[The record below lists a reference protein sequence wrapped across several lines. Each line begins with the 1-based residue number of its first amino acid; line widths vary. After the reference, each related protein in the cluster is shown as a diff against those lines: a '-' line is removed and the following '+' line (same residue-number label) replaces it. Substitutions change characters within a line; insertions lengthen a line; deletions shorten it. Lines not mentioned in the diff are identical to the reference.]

1 MLATREQLIDNACSI
16 LIDAYEGGSCGIASW
31 AVANGTYKWA
41 NDGKD
46 YELGKMGTHA
56 SVTLYEEED
65 LEEVGQDDPEY
76 GMETK
81 GFDGYG
87 GAWLK
92 FGKPLYIDS
101 EMIADFITKVGKG
114 DLDLSQTPEHGRL
127 NDTTLKALLCMYHGL
142 DCAFNDWDC
151 INADQVV
158 QFILLGEVVYG

>member
-1 MLATREQLIDNACSI
+1 MVATREQLIDNACSI

-56 SVTLYEEED
+56 SVTLYDMED
-65 LEEVGQDDPEY
+65 LELAEEDDPEY
-76 GMETK
+76 GMESK
-81 GFDGYG
+81 GFDGWDG
-87 GAWLK
+87 WMK

-101 EMIADFITKVGKG
+101 EIIADFIVKVGKG
-114 DLDLSQTPEHGRL
+114 ELDLSKVPDYGRL
-127 NDTTLKALLCMYHGL
+127 NDDTLKALFFMYNGIG
-142 DCAFNDWDC
+142 DPFADWDC

-158 QFILLGEVVYG
+158 QFILLGEVTYG

>member
-31 AVANGTYKWA
+31 AVCNGTYKWA

-56 SVTLYEEED
+56 SVTLYDMEAC
-65 LEEVGQDDPEY
+65 EEVEEDDPEY
-76 GMETK
+76 GIDGK
-81 GFDGYG
+81 GFDGWNC
-87 GAWLK
+87 WLK
-92 FGKPLYIDS
+92 FGEPLYIDS

-114 DLDLSQTPEHGRL
+114 ELDLSQTPTHGQL
-127 NDTTLKALLCMYHGL
+127 NNTTYRALVSMYHGL
-142 DCAFNDWDC
+142 DDAFDEWDC
-151 INADQVV
+151 INADSVV

>member
-76 GMETK
+76 GMEGK
-81 GFDGYG
+81 GFDGYF

-114 DLDLSQTPEHGRL
+114 ELDLSQTEL
-127 NDTTLKALLCMYHGL
+127 STTTLKALLSMYHGL
-142 DCAFNDWDC
+142 DDAFDDWDC
-151 INADQVV
+151 INADSVV

>member
-31 AVANGTYKWA
+31 AVDNGTYKWA

-56 SVTLYEEED
+56 SVTLHEEED

-92 FGKPLYIDS
+92 YGKPLYIDS

-114 DLDLSQTPEHGRL
+114 ELDLSQTEL
-127 NDTTLKALLCMYHGL
+127 STTTLKALLSMYHGL
-142 DCAFNDWDC
+142 DDAFDDWDC
-151 INADQVV
+151 INADSVV